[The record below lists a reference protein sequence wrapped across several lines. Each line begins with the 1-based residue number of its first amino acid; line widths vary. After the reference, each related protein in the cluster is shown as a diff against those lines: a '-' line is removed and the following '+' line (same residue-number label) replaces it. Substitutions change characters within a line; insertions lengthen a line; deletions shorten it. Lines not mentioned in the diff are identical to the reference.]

1 LAFLLPVI
9 GASLSKVAKA
19 STASVSVAGI
29 IVVRFDANFACVNE
43 PLATILKN
51 GLIFFHK
58 II

>member
-1 LAFLLPVI
+1 VPPVI
-9 GASLSKVAKA
+9 GASLFKVTKA
-19 STASVSVAGI
+19 STAYVAVAGI

-51 GLIFFHK
+51 GLISFQK